1 MYKLTNST
9 SITRLADGASIAFD
23 GTATDYQ
30 DCLASIQS
38 GAVLMDSNG
47 VVMSQEQADD
57 FVSKLEQ
64 EVG

>member
-1 MYKLTNST
+1 MYKLNTN